1 MDARRTAASCVFGLG
16 SQFSLRGCRRCEVNV
31 GGATLYHKS
40 TNDLA
45 VGVWTVSNS
54 GSAARPASRALPG
67 AGLMEAAPK
76 AALFEKTMLPH
87 LDAAYNL
94 ARWLTRNEYDAED
107 IVQEAYLRAFRF
119 FDGFRGGDGRSWLL
133 AVVRNTAL
141 TWLRREKTAP
151 QVSFDEEVHGP
162 RSGTVTVEAKL
173 VEGARFAML
182 RNCLDLLPVEFREV
196 VVMREMEGMS
206 YRDIAEAAS
215 APIGTVMSRLSRARQ
230 SLQAC
235 IAAKMKE
242 APK

>member
-1 MDARRTAASCVFGLG
+1 V
-16 SQFSLRGCRRCEVNV
+16 
-31 GGATLYHKS
+31 YHIM
-40 TNDLA
+40 TNDFVPTWA
-45 VGVWTVSNS
+45 VSNG
-54 GSAARPASRALPG
+54 GSAPQLAGYPLRR

-94 ARWLTRNEYDAED
+94 ARWLTRNEHDAED

-151 QVSFDEEVHGP
+151 SVSFAEEIHGL
-162 RSGTVTVEAKL
+162 SSKAATVEAEL
-173 VEGARFAML
+173 VERARFAAL
-182 RNCLDLLPVEFREV
+182 RNCMDLLPVEFREV
-196 VVMREMEGMS
+196 VVMREMEEMS

-215 APIGTVMSRLSRARQ
+215 TPIGTVMSRLSRARQ
-230 SLQAC
+230 SLQDC
-235 IAAKMKE
+235 VAARMKE
-242 APK
+242 ASK

>member
-1 MDARRTAASCVFGLG
+1 
-16 SQFSLRGCRRCEVNV
+16 
-31 GGATLYHKS
+31 
-40 TNDLA
+40 
-45 VGVWTVSNS
+45 
-54 GSAARPASRALPG
+54 
-67 AGLMEAAPK
+67 MEAAPK

-94 ARWLTRNEYDAED
+94 ARWLTRNEHDAED

-151 QVSFDEEVHGP
+151 RVSFDEEMHGP
-162 RSGTVTVEAKL
+162 GSETATVEAKL
-173 VEGARFAML
+173 VEGARFAAL
-182 RNCLDLLPVEFREV
+182 RNCLDLLPAEFREV
-196 VVMREMEGMS
+196 VVMREMEEMS

-230 SLQAC
+230 RLQDC
-235 IAAKMKE
+235 VAAGMKE
-242 APK
+242 ASK